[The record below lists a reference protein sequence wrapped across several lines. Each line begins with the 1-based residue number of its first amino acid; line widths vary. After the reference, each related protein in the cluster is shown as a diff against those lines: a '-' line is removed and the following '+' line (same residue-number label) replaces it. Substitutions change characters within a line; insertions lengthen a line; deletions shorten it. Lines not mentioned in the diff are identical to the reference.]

1 MSSHIPHPD
10 HGLSAGFR
18 FDDLAGRTL
27 LVTGVT
33 TGIGRALLP
42 GLLAQGLRLLLVN
55 RGAEALAEVQAH
67 VDPGHLQT
75 DVFEC
80 DLAQTEQVSQ
90 LTAQLTGK
98 PIDFILHNAAID
110 PRCPFEKADP
120 AFWQSVFQVNLFAAV
135 QITRAVL
142 PALRL
147 SPQGRIVFTSS
158 ITNELGAAN
167 LSAYAS
173 SKAAIEGLT
182 RSLAHELC
190 GTPITVNAL
199 IPGAIRVEKERHDAA
214 VDQRLIAWQSVARRL
229 EPGDLLGPLCLLL
242 SNAGSGISG
251 ACIPVDGGLMHPLA
265 SPSIQ
270 QAIPG
275 TL

>member
-1 MSSHIPHPD
+1 MSSPIPHSD
-10 HGLSAGFR
+10 HRLSPVFR

-42 GLLAQGLRLLLVN
+42 GLLAQGLRLFLVS
-55 RGAEALAEVQAH
+55 RGREALAEVQSQ

-75 DVFEC
+75 EVFEC
-80 DLAQTEQVSQ
+80 DLAQPEPVSQ
-90 LTAQLTGK
+90 LAAHLAGK

-110 PRCPFEKADP
+110 PRCAFEEGDP

-135 QITRAVL
+135 ALTRAVL

-158 ITNELGAAN
+158 ITNELGAAS

-214 VDQRLIAWQSVARRL
+214 ADKLLIAWQSVPRRL

-242 SNAGSGISG
+242 STAGSGISG
-251 ACIPVDGGLMHPLA
+251 ACIPVDGGLMHPIA
-265 SPSIQ
+265 GPEIQ
-270 QAIPG
+270 QGIPG
-275 TL
+275 AV

>member
-1 MSSHIPHPD
+1 MSSRIPHSD
-10 HGLSAGFR
+10 QGLGAGFR
-18 FDDLAGRTL
+18 FDDLTGRTL

-42 GLLAQGLRLLLVN
+42 GLLAQGLRLLLVS
-55 RGAEALAEVQAH
+55 RGAEALADVQAQ
-67 VDPGHLQT
+67 VDPEHLQT
-75 DVFEC
+75 EVFEC
-80 DLAQTEQVSQ
+80 DLAQPEQVSQ
-90 LTAQLTGK
+90 LAGQLTGK
-98 PIDFILHNAAID
+98 SIDFILHNAAID
-110 PRCPFEKADP
+110 PRSPFGETDP

-135 QITRAVL
+135 TLTRAVL

-167 LSAYAS
+167 LTAYTS

-214 VDQRLIAWQSVARRL
+214 VDKLLIAWQSVPRRL

-265 SPSIQ
+265 SPQIQ
-270 QAIPG
+270 QSIPG
-275 TL
+275 AV